1 MKRSLFDDI
10 PVELSD
16 ELIEVIAQSG
26 DIRIE
31 RIISRGH
38 SSPDGFWYDQET
50 NEFVLLL
57 KGRAGLVFEGKNE
70 VIIMEAGDY
79 VEIKSH
85 VRHRVE
91 WTAAN
96 EDTIWL
102 AVHYK

>member
-10 PVELSD
+10 PVELPD

-26 DIRIE
+26 DVRIE

-38 SSPDGFWYDQET
+38 SSPDDFWYDQET

-70 VIIMEAGDY
+70 VIIMEAGDC